1 MIVYSN
7 KFNNSDVPYTSYEFE
22 VLNELK
28 DCRNRTDDNCI
39 QHTRFLFEMDSTSLD
54 EQLTYLNRNKD
65 IITRCVFSGSKSL
78 HMIIQFT
85 NDFEQTCKDNYKE
98 IWNIL
103 NKLLFDKKCDNA
115 CSNPSRLTRRPGA
128 IRADT
133 AKEQKLVYNNPEIR
147 VKGNVLDRIIVS
159 LRQKQRQKHIFKA
172 TRSNIL
178 PTNKDNPGLC
188 QNYDVIRHYLETS
201 YPKLNGNGDSS
212 ISLFKAIRCCIKY
225 NDKVTLKKVINKAV
239 LERWTTKELERMIR
253 NIKDKYVQE

>member
-7 KFNNSDVPYTSYEFE
+7 KFKNSEIPMKSYEFE

-39 QHTRFLFEMDSTSLD
+39 QHTRFLFEMDDVPLQ
-54 EQLTYLNRNKD
+54 EQISYLRRNKD
-65 IITRCVFSGSKSL
+65 YITRCVFSGSKSL
-78 HMIIQFT
+78 HIILQF
-85 NDFEQTCKDNYKE
+85 NDDWETTCEDNYKE
-98 IWNIL
+98 IWHIINQI
-103 NKLLFDKKCDNA
+103 LFDSKCDCA

-128 IRADT
+128 IRIDT
-133 AKEQKLVYNNPEIR
+133 EKEQKLIYNNPEVR

-159 LRQKQRQKHIFKA
+159 LRQKQRQKHLFKA
-172 TRSNIL
+172 TRSNIWS
-178 PTNKDNPGLC
+178 TNKDNPGMCLG
-188 QNYDVIRHYLETS
+188 YDVIQHYLNTN

-239 LERWTTKELERMIR
+239 LERWTTKEISRMIE
-253 NIKDKYVQE
+253 NIKCKYV

>member
-1 MIVYSN
+1 MIVYTN
-7 KFNNSDVPYTSYEFE
+7 KFRNSSIPFQSYEFE

-103 NKLLFDKKCDNA
+103 NNLLFDKKCDSA

-133 AKEQKLVYNNPEIR
+133 AKEQKLVYINPEIR
-147 VKGNVLDRIIVS
+147 VKGNVLDRIIIS
-159 LRQKQRQKHIFKA
+159 LRQKQRQKHLFKA

-188 QNYDVIRHYLETS
+188 QNYDVIRHYLNTN
-201 YPKLNGNGDSS
+201 YPKLKGNGDSS
-212 ISLFKAIRCCIKY
+212 ISLFKALRCCIKY
-225 NDKVTLKKVINKAV
+225 NDKVTLKEIINKAFR
-239 LERWTTKELERMIR
+239 EHWSKKEIQRMIE
-253 NIKDKYVQE
+253 NIKCKYV

>member
-28 DCRNRTDDNCI
+28 DCVNRRDSNCI

-54 EQLTYLNRNKD
+54 EQLTYLNRNKEY
-65 IITRCVFSGSKSL
+65 ITRCVFSGSKSL

-85 NDFEQTCKDNYKE
+85 NDFEQTCEDNYKE

-103 NKLLFDKKCDNA
+103 NMLLFDKKCDSA

-159 LRQKQRQKHIFKA
+159 LRQKQRQKHLFKA
-172 TRSNIL
+172 TRSNIW

-225 NDKVTLKKVINKAV
+225 NDKETLKKVINKAV
-239 LERWTTKELERMIR
+239 LEHWTTKELERMIR
-253 NIKDKYVQE
+253 NIKDKYV

>member
-7 KFNNSDVPYTSYEFE
+7 KFRNSCIPFQSYEFE

-28 DCRNRTDDNCI
+28 DCVNRRDSNCI

-54 EQLTYLNRNKD
+54 EQISYLRRNKEY
-65 IITRCVFSGSKSL
+65 ITRCVFSGSKSL
-78 HMIIQFT
+78 HMIVQFT

-98 IWNIL
+98 IWNII
-103 NKLLFDKKCDNA
+103 NQILFDKKCDNA
-115 CSNPSRLTRRPGA
+115 CSNPSRLTRRPNA
-128 IRADT
+128 LRHDT
-133 AKEQKLVYNNPEIR
+133 NKIQKLLYNQPDNRLHDNDI
-147 VKGNVLDRIIVS
+147 LDRIIVS
-159 LRQKQRQKHIFKA
+159 LRQKQRQKHLFKA

-178 PTNKDNPGLC
+178 QTNKDNPGLC
-188 QNYDVIRHYLETS
+188 QNYDVIRHYLNTS
-201 YPKLNGNGDSS
+201 YPKLQANGESS

-253 NIKDKYVQE
+253 NIKDKYV

>member
-1 MIVYSN
+1 MIVFSN
-7 KFNNSDVPYTSYEFE
+7 KYRNSCVPFQSYEFE

-39 QHTRFLFEMDSTSLD
+39 QHTRFLFEMDNVPLQ
-54 EQLTYLNRNKD
+54 EQISYLRRNKEY
-65 IITRCVFSGSKSL
+65 ITRCVFSGSKSL
-78 HMIIQFT
+78 HMIIQF
-85 NDFEQTCKDNYKE
+85 DDDWESTCEDNYKE
-98 IWNIL
+98 IWHIINQI
-103 NKLLFDKKCDNA
+103 LFDTKCDSA
-115 CSNPSRLTRRPGA
+115 CSNPSRLTRRPSA

-133 AKEQKLVYNNPEIR
+133 TKEQKLVYNNPEIR

-159 LRQKQRQKHIFKA
+159 LRQKQRQKHLFKA

-201 YPKLNGNGDSS
+201 YPKLTGNGDSS

-225 NDKVTLKKVINKAV
+225 NDNDTLRLVINKAV
-239 LERWTTKELERMIR
+239 RERWTTKELERMIR
-253 NIKDKYVQE
+253 NIKDKYV

>member
-7 KFNNSDVPYTSYEFE
+7 KYRNSDVPYSSYEFE

-28 DCRNRTDDNCI
+28 DCVNRTDSNCI
-39 QHTRFLFEMDSTSLD
+39 QHTRFLFEMDNVPLQ
-54 EQLTYLNRNKD
+54 EQISYLKRNKEY
-65 IITRCVFSGSKSL
+65 ITRCAFSGSKSF
-78 HMIIQFT
+78 HMIIQFSDDWET
-85 NDFEQTCKDNYKE
+85 TCADNYKD
-98 IWNIL
+98 IWHIL
-103 NKLLFDKKCDNA
+103 NQILFDSKCDIA

-133 AKEQKLVYNNPEIR
+133 KKEQKLIYNMPEIR

-159 LRQKQRQKHIFKA
+159 LRQKQRQRHLFKITHNNIRA
-172 TRSNIL
+172 TS
-178 PTNKDNPGLC
+178 KDNPGLC

-239 LERWTTKELERMIR
+239 LERWTTKEISRMID
-253 NIKDKYVQE
+253 NIKNRYI

>member
-7 KFNNSDVPYTSYEFE
+7 KFRNSCIPFQSYEFE

-39 QHTRFLFEMDSTSLD
+39 QHTRFLFEMDKVPLQ
-54 EQLTYLNRNKD
+54 EQISYLRRNKEY
-65 IITRCVFSGSKSL
+65 ITRCVYSGSKSL
-78 HMIIQFT
+78 HIIIQFDDDWET
-85 NDFEQTCKDNYKE
+85 TCKDNYKE

-103 NKLLFDKKCDNA
+103 NNLLFDKKCDCA

-159 LRQKQRQKHIFKA
+159 LRQKHTQKHLFKA
-172 TRSNIL
+172 THIILRSS
-178 PTNKDNPGLC
+178 KENPGMCLG
-188 QNYDVIRHYLETS
+188 YDVIQHYLNTS
-201 YPKLNGNGDSS
+201 YPKLVGNGDSS
-212 ISLFKAIRCCIKY
+212 SSLFKAIRCCLKY
-225 NDKVTLKKVINKAV
+225 CDKDTLKEIINKAFR
-239 LERWTTKELERMIR
+239 ERWSKKEIQRMID
-253 NIKDKYVQE
+253 NIKRKYL

>member
-7 KFNNSDVPYTSYEFE
+7 KFRNSCIPFQSYEFE

-28 DCRNRTDDNCI
+28 DCVDRRDSNCI

-103 NKLLFDKKCDNA
+103 NKLLFDKKCDSA

-133 AKEQKLVYNNPEIR
+133 AKEQKLMYNNPEIR

-159 LRQKQRQKHIFKA
+159 LRQKQRQKHLFKA
-172 TRSNIL
+172 TRSNICL
-178 PTNKDNPGLC
+178 RHKDNPGLC

-212 ISLFKAIRCCIKY
+212 ISLFKALRCCIKY
-225 NDKVTLKKVINKAV
+225 NDKQTMTTIINKAV
-239 LERWTTKELERMIR
+239 REHWNYKELERMIN
-253 NIKDKYVQE
+253 NIKCKYI

>member
-7 KFNNSDVPYTSYEFE
+7 KFRNSCIPFQSYEFE

-103 NKLLFDKKCDNA
+103 NKLLFDSKCDSA

-133 AKEQKLVYNNPEIR
+133 NKEQKLVYNNPEIR

-159 LRQKQRQKHIFKA
+159 LRQNIRQKHLFKA
-172 TRSNIL
+172 TRSNIW
-178 PTNKDNPGLC
+178 PANKDNPGLC

-201 YPKLNGNGDSS
+201 YPKLTGNGDSS

-225 NDKVTLKKVINKAV
+225 NDKVTLRKVINKAV
-239 LERWTTKELERMIR
+239 VERWTTKELERMIR
-253 NIKDKYVQE
+253 NIKRKYL

>member
-7 KFNNSDVPYTSYEFE
+7 KFRNSEYPFQSYEFE

-39 QHTRFLFEMDSTSLD
+39 EHTRFLFEMDNVPLQ
-54 EQLTYLNRNKD
+54 EQISYLRRNKEY
-65 IITRCVFSGSKSL
+65 ITRCVFSGSKSL

-98 IWNIL
+98 IWHIINQI
-103 NKLLFDKKCDNA
+103 LFDSKCDIA

-133 AKEQKLVYNNPEIR
+133 KKEQKLIYNNPEIR

-159 LRQKQRQKHIFKA
+159 LQQKQRQKHLFKA
-172 TRSNIL
+172 TRSNIW
-178 PTNKDNPGLC
+178 PTNKDNPGMCLG
-188 QNYDVIRHYLETS
+188 YDVIQHYLNTS
-201 YPKLNGNGDSS
+201 YPKLQGNGDSS
-212 ISLFKAIRCCIKY
+212 SSLFKAIRCCLKY
-225 NDKVTLKKVINKAV
+225 CDKETLKKVINKAV
-239 LERWTTKELERMIR
+239 LERWSKKEIQRMID
-253 NIKDKYVQE
+253 NIKIKYL

>member
-7 KFNNSDVPYTSYEFE
+7 KFRNSCIPFQSYEFE

-28 DCRNRTDDNCI
+28 DLRNRTDDNCI
-39 QHTRFLFEMDSTSLD
+39 EHTRFLFEMDNSTLD
-54 EQLTYLNRNKD
+54 EQLNYLRRNKEY
-65 IITRCVFSGSKSL
+65 ITRCVFSGSKSL

-98 IWNIL
+98 IWHIINQI
-103 NKLLFDKKCDNA
+103 LFDSKCDIA

-133 AKEQKLVYNNPEIR
+133 VKEQKLVYNNPEIR

-159 LRQKQRQKHIFKA
+159 LQQKQRQKHLFKA
-172 TRSNIL
+172 TRSNIW

-225 NDKVTLKKVINKAV
+225 NDKETLKKVINKAV

-253 NIKDKYVQE
+253 NIKDKYV

>member
-253 NIKDKYVQE
+253 NIKDKYV

>member
-7 KFNNSDVPYTSYEFE
+7 KFRNSCIPFQSYEFE

-39 QHTRFLFEMDSTSLD
+39 QHTRFLFEMDNVPLQ
-54 EQLTYLNRNKD
+54 EQISYLRRNKEY
-65 IITRCVFSGSKSL
+65 INRCVYSGSKSL
-78 HMIIQFT
+78 HIVIQF
-85 NDFEQTCKDNYKE
+85 DDDWESTCEDNYKE
-98 IWNIL
+98 IWHIINQI
-103 NKLLFDKKCDNA
+103 LFDSKCDNA

-133 AKEQKLVYNNPEIR
+133 TKEQKLVYNNPEIR

-159 LRQKQRQKHIFKA
+159 LRQKQRQKHLFKA
-172 TRSNIL
+172 TRSNIW

-225 NDKVTLKKVINKAV
+225 NDKETIKKVINKAV
-239 LERWTTKELERMIR
+239 LERWTTKEISRMIE
-253 NIKDKYVQE
+253 NIKCKYV

>member
-7 KFNNSDVPYTSYEFE
+7 KFKNSDVPYTSYEFE

-28 DCRNRTDDNCI
+28 DCVNRRDSNCI
-39 QHTRFLFEMDSTSLD
+39 QHTRFLFEMDDVPLQ
-54 EQLTYLNRNKD
+54 EQISYLRRNKEY
-65 IITRCVFSGSKSL
+65 ITRCVFSGSKSL
-78 HMIIQFT
+78 HIILQF
-85 NDFEQTCKDNYKE
+85 NDDWETTCEDNYKE
-98 IWNIL
+98 IWHIINQI
-103 NKLLFDKKCDNA
+103 LFDSKCDNA

-128 IRADT
+128 IRIDT
-133 AKEQKLVYNNPEIR
+133 EKEQKLIYNNPEVR

-159 LRQKQRQKHIFKA
+159 LRQKQRQKHLFKA
-172 TRSNIL
+172 TRSNIW

-225 NDKVTLKKVINKAV
+225 NDKVTLKKVIDKAV
-239 LERWTTKELERMIR
+239 KEHWTTKEIQRMIE
-253 NIKDKYVQE
+253 NIKCKYV

>member
-159 LRQKQRQKHIFKA
+159 LRQKQRQKHLFKA
-172 TRSNIL
+172 TRSNIWS
-178 PTNKDNPGLC
+178 TNKDNPGLC

-253 NIKDKYVQE
+253 NIKDKYV

>member
-1 MIVYSN
+1 MKVYSN
-7 KFNNSDVPYTSYEFE
+7 KFRNSCIPFQSYEFE

-28 DCRNRTDDNCI
+28 DLRNRTDDNCI

-103 NKLLFDKKCDNA
+103 NNLLFDKKCDSA

-133 AKEQKLVYNNPEIR
+133 AKEQKLVYINPEIR
-147 VKGNVLDRIIVS
+147 VKGNVLDRIIIS
-159 LRQKQRQKHIFKA
+159 LRQKQRQKHLFKA
-172 TRSNIL
+172 TRSNIWS
-178 PTNKDNPGLC
+178 TNKDNPGLC

-225 NDKVTLKKVINKAV
+225 NDKVTLKEIINKAFR
-239 LERWTTKELERMIR
+239 EHWSKKEIQRMIE
-253 NIKDKYVQE
+253 NIKCKYV

>member
-28 DCRNRTDDNCI
+28 DCVNRRDSNCI
-39 QHTRFLFEMDSTSLD
+39 QHTRFLFEMDNVPLQ
-54 EQLTYLNRNKD
+54 EQISYLRRNKEY
-65 IITRCVFSGSKSL
+65 ITRCVYSGSKSL
-78 HMIIQFT
+78 HIVLQFD
-85 NDFEQTCKDNYKE
+85 NDWETTCKDNYKE

-103 NKLLFDKKCDNA
+103 NMLLFDKKCDSA

-133 AKEQKLVYNNPEIR
+133 AKEQKLVYNQPDNRLDDNDI
-147 VKGNVLDRIIVS
+147 LDRIIVS
-159 LRQKQRQKHIFKA
+159 LRQKHRQKHLFKA
-172 TRSNIL
+172 THISLRSS
-178 PTNKDNPGLC
+178 KENPGMCLG
-188 QNYDVIRHYLETS
+188 YDVIQHYLNTN

-225 NDKVTLKKVINKAV
+225 NDNNTLRLVINKAV
-239 LERWTTKELERMIR
+239 RERWTMKELERMIE
-253 NIKDKYVQE
+253 NIKCKYV

>member
-1 MIVYSN
+1 MLVYSN

-28 DCRNRTDDNCI
+28 DCVNRRDSNCI

-54 EQLTYLNRNKD
+54 EQLTYLNRNKEY
-65 IITRCVFSGSKSL
+65 ITRCVFSGSKSL

-85 NDFEQTCKDNYKE
+85 NDFEQTCEDNYKE

-103 NKLLFDKKCDNA
+103 NMLLFDKKCDSA

-159 LRQKQRQKHIFKA
+159 LRQKQRQKHLFKA
-172 TRSNIL
+172 TRSNIW

-225 NDKVTLKKVINKAV
+225 NDKETLKKVINKAV
-239 LERWTTKELERMIR
+239 LEHWTTKELERMIR
-253 NIKDKYVQE
+253 NIKDKYV

>member
-7 KFNNSDVPYTSYEFE
+7 KFRNSCIPFQSYEFE

-85 NDFEQTCKDNYKE
+85 DDFEQTCKDNYKE

-103 NKLLFDKKCDNA
+103 NKLLFDSKCDSA

-133 AKEQKLVYNNPEIR
+133 NKEQKLVYNNPEIR

-159 LRQKQRQKHIFKA
+159 LRQKQRQKHLFKA
-172 TRSNIL
+172 TRSNIW

-201 YPKLNGNGDSS
+201 YPKLTGNGDSS

-225 NDKVTLKKVINKAV
+225 NDKVTLRKVINKAV
-239 LERWTTKELERMIR
+239 VERWTTKELERMIR
-253 NIKDKYVQE
+253 NIKRKYL

>member
-1 MIVYSN
+1 MIVFSN
-7 KFNNSDVPYTSYEFE
+7 KFRNSCIPFQSYEFE

-28 DCRNRTDDNCI
+28 DLRNRTDDNCI

-54 EQLTYLNRNKD
+54 EQLTYLNRNKEY
-65 IITRCVFSGSKSL
+65 ITRCVFSGSKSL

-85 NDFEQTCKDNYKE
+85 DDFEQTCKDNYKE

-103 NKLLFDKKCDNA
+103 NKLLFDSRCDIA
-115 CSNPSRLTRRPGA
+115 CSNPSRLTRRPCA

-133 AKEQKLVYNNPEIR
+133 AKEQKLLYINPEIR
-147 VKGNVLDRIIVS
+147 VKGNVLDRIIIS
-159 LRQKQRQKHIFKA
+159 LRQKQRQKHLFKA

-188 QNYDVIRHYLETS
+188 QNYDVIRHYLNTN
-201 YPKLNGNGDSS
+201 YPKLKGNGDSS
-212 ISLFKAIRCCIKY
+212 ISLFKALRCCIKY

-253 NIKDKYVQE
+253 NIKDKYV

>member
-7 KFNNSDVPYTSYEFE
+7 KFRNSCIPFQSYEFE

-39 QHTRFLFEMDSTSLD
+39 QHTRFLFEMDNVPLQ
-54 EQLTYLNRNKD
+54 EQISYLRRNKEY
-65 IITRCVFSGSKSL
+65 ITRCVFSGSKSL
-78 HMIIQFT
+78 HIVIQFDDDWET
-85 NDFEQTCKDNYKE
+85 TCKDNYKE

-133 AKEQKLVYNNPEIR
+133 AKEQKLVYNQPEIR

-159 LRQKQRQKHIFKA
+159 LRQKQRQKHLFKA

-239 LERWTTKELERMIR
+239 LERWTTKEISRMIE
-253 NIKDKYVQE
+253 NIKCKYI

>member
-7 KFNNSDVPYTSYEFE
+7 KFRNSCIPFQSYEFE

-28 DCRNRTDDNCI
+28 DYRNRTDDNCI

-54 EQLTYLNRNKD
+54 EQLTYLNRNKEY
-65 IITRCVFSGSKSL
+65 ITRCVFSGSKSL

-103 NKLLFDKKCDNA
+103 NSILFDSKCDNA

-133 AKEQKLVYNNPEIR
+133 NKIQKLVYNQPDNRLDDNNI
-147 VKGNVLDRIIVS
+147 LDRIIVS
-159 LRQKQRQKHIFKA
+159 LRQKQRQKHLFNA
-172 TRSNIL
+172 TRSSIWQ
-178 PTNKDNPGLC
+178 TNKDNPGLC

-201 YPKLNGNGDSS
+201 YPKLQGNGDSS

-225 NDKVTLKKVINKAV
+225 NDKVTLKKVINKSV
-239 LERWTTKELERMIR
+239 RERWTMKELERMIR
-253 NIKDKYVQE
+253 NIKDKYV

>member
-7 KFNNSDVPYTSYEFE
+7 KFRNSEYPFQSYEFE

-103 NKLLFDKKCDNA
+103 NKLLFDSKCDNA

-133 AKEQKLVYNNPEIR
+133 AKEQKLLYNQPDNRLDDNDI
-147 VKGNVLDRIIVS
+147 LDRIIVS
-159 LRQKQRQKHIFKA
+159 LRQKHLFKA
-172 TRSNIL
+172 TRSNIWS
-178 PTNKDNPGLC
+178 TNKDNPGLC
-188 QNYDVIRHYLETS
+188 QNYDVIRHYLNTS
-201 YPKLNGNGDSS
+201 YPKLQGNGDSS
-212 ISLFKAIRCCIKY
+212 SSLFKALRCCIKY
-225 NDKVTLKKVINKAV
+225 NDKQTMATIINKAV
-239 LERWTTKELERMIR
+239 KEHWNYKELERMIN
-253 NIKDKYVQE
+253 NIKCKYI

>member
-1 MIVYSN
+1 MIVFSN
-7 KFNNSDVPYTSYEFE
+7 KFKNSCIPFQSYEFE

-39 QHTRFLFEMDSTSLD
+39 QHTRFLFEMDNVPLQ
-54 EQLTYLNRNKD
+54 EQISYLRRNKEY
-65 IITRCVFSGSKSL
+65 ITRCVFSGSKSL

-103 NKLLFDKKCDNA
+103 NKLLFDKKCDSA

-133 AKEQKLVYNNPEIR
+133 AKEQKVVYNNPEIR

-159 LRQKQRQKHIFKA
+159 LRQKQRQKHLFKA
-172 TRSNIL
+172 TRSNIWT
-178 PTNKDNPGLC
+178 TNKDNPGLC

-253 NIKDKYVQE
+253 NIKDKYV

>member
-7 KFNNSDVPYTSYEFE
+7 KFRNSCIPFQSYEFE

-54 EQLTYLNRNKD
+54 EQLTYLNRNKEY
-65 IITRCVFSGSKSL
+65 ITRCVFSGSKSL

-103 NKLLFDKKCDNA
+103 NMLLFDKKCDNA

-159 LRQKQRQKHIFKA
+159 LRQKQRQKHLFKS
-172 TRSNIL
+172 THISLRSS
-178 PTNKDNPGLC
+178 KENPGMCLG
-188 QNYDVIRHYLETS
+188 YDVIQHYLNTN
-201 YPKLNGNGDSS
+201 YPKLQGNGDSS

-225 NDKVTLKKVINKAV
+225 NDRDTLRLVINKAV
-239 LERWTTKELERMIR
+239 RERWTTKELERMIR
-253 NIKDKYVQE
+253 NIKDKYV

>member
-7 KFNNSDVPYTSYEFE
+7 KFRNSSIPFQSYEFE

-28 DCRNRTDDNCI
+28 DLRNRTDDNCI
-39 QHTRFLFEMDSTSLD
+39 EHTRFLFEMDNSTLD
-54 EQLTYLNRNKD
+54 EQLNYLRRNKEY
-65 IITRCVFSGSKSL
+65 ITRCVFSGSKSL

-98 IWNIL
+98 IWHIINQI
-103 NKLLFDKKCDNA
+103 LFDSKCDIA

-133 AKEQKLVYNNPEIR
+133 VKEQKLVYNNPEIR

-159 LRQKQRQKHIFKA
+159 LQQKQRQKHLFKA
-172 TRSNIL
+172 TRSNIW

-225 NDKVTLKKVINKAV
+225 NDKETLKKVINKAV
-239 LERWTTKELERMIR
+239 LERWTTKELERMLR
-253 NIKDKYVQE
+253 NIKDKYV

>member
-7 KFNNSDVPYTSYEFE
+7 KFKNSCIPFQSYEFE

-103 NKLLFDKKCDNA
+103 NKLLFDKKCDSA

-128 IRADT
+128 IRADNT
-133 AKEQKLVYNNPEIR
+133 KEQKLVYNNPEIR

-159 LRQKQRQKHIFKA
+159 LRQKQRQKHLFKA
-172 TRSNIL
+172 TRSNIWT
-178 PTNKDNPGLC
+178 TNKDNPGLC

-253 NIKDKYVQE
+253 NIKDKYV

>member
-1 MIVYSN
+1 MIVFSN
-7 KFNNSDVPYTSYEFE
+7 KFKNSYIPFQSYEFE

-103 NKLLFDKKCDNA
+103 NKLLFDKKCDSA

-128 IRADT
+128 IRADNT
-133 AKEQKLVYNNPEIR
+133 KEQKLVYNNPEIR

-159 LRQKQRQKHIFKA
+159 LRQKQRQKHLFKA
-172 TRSNIL
+172 TRSNIWT
-178 PTNKDNPGLC
+178 TNKDNPGLC

-253 NIKDKYVQE
+253 NIKDKYV

>member
-1 MIVYSN
+1 MIVFSN
-7 KFNNSDVPYTSYEFE
+7 KYRNSCIPFQSYEFE

-28 DCRNRTDDNCI
+28 DCRNRTDNNCI

-65 IITRCVFSGSKSL
+65 IITRCVYSGSKSL
-78 HMIIQFT
+78 HIIIQF
-85 NDFEQTCKDNYKE
+85 DDDWESTCKDNYKE
-98 IWNIL
+98 IWHIINQI
-103 NKLLFDKKCDNA
+103 LFDSKCDNA

-133 AKEQKLVYNNPEIR
+133 SKEQKLVYNNPEIR

-159 LRQKQRQKHIFKA
+159 LRQKQRQKHLFKA
-172 TRSNIL
+172 TRSNIWS
-178 PTNKDNPGLC
+178 TNKDNPGLC

-239 LERWTTKELERMIR
+239 LEHWTTKEISRMIE
-253 NIKDKYVQE
+253 NIKCKYV